1 MLQHLKQT
9 LQKEKV
15 KLHCSCKDVQLNLC
29 TTTKTDVQRRP
40 KVPGFVYHKWED
52 DLEGNTS
59 NVILLM
65 YYVMLMLFSSPPLE
79 ALIVRTFSLKNQILE
94 FLCWDK

>member
-15 KLHCSCKDVQLNLC
+15 KLHSSYKDVQLNLC
-29 TTTKTDVQRRP
+29 TTTKTDVEKEGTRFCLPQMRRRLGG
-40 KVPGFVYHKWED
+40 KHFQHHFTYV
-52 DLEGNTS
+52 LR
-59 NVILLM
+59 NVNAIFLGAFRG
-65 YYVMLMLFSSPPLE
+65 LF
-79 ALIVRTFSLKNQILE
+79 VRTFILKNQILE